1 MFLELVEHVFHFI
14 AHSDVVDACG
24 VIASCVV
31 SVVAR
36 VTLNDMSHVLMQCF
50 SWLGLVATS
59 CQARDECMSRMFQV
73 HTNIVTHL
81 S

>member
-1 MFLELVEHVFHFI
+1 MFLELVKHVFHFVPD
-14 AHSDVVDACG
+14 SDVVDACG

-36 VTLNDMSHVLMQCF
+36 VMLNDMSHVLMPCF
-50 SWLGLVATS
+50 RWLGLVATS
-59 CQARDECMSRMFQV
+59 CQDRDKCMSIMFQV
-73 HTNIVTHL
+73 HAKIVIHL